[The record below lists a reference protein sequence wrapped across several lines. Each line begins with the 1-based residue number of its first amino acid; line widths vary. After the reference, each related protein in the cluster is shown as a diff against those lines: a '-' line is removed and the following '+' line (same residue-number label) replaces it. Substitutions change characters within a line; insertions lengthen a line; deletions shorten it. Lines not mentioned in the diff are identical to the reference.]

1 MVNINSTLKYI
12 FIFIVIIIVVHFLCF
27 NYLKSQTHKPFIY
40 QELQYR
46 CINKCNSKNKFLEF
60 ISKNNDNIYRLII
73 KKKYKV
79 NEKLLIINSKVY
91 NDLLNII
98 VTIDPIKKDIFKNE
112 FFSLRMFSYGTKKT
126 IKSISIYG
134 IIYFTILE
142 MILNHKFILDEIKSI
157 NICYYTRLTLSFLY
171 NNKLYIIAF
180 ISLFLFIYSIC
191 KDKFT
196 NKIIERIQDDEL
208 TNIIK
213 SLQQIYTEL
222 VKLRITLLKNIKIL
236 LSLTK
241 NKGNFVFLYRTV
253 ANKYDF
259 CKYSMEDNKLIL
271 EENNYE
277 ILKNEFNTFDTKIGD
292 IDASLN
298 KVKELFEEYQ
308 KSDPFYSLYAINK
321 HFKKLNIFDIEY
333 LIKSKNCLI
342 DKNYIDDL
350 IETIVDDIDTNQAD
364 SKMGKLTLINKLN
377 ENINIAN
384 EELHYAILQSIEES
398 IKIDRFIRIFNKA
411 MSLKKHRNKIPMEEF
426 LSNIK

>member
-1 MVNINSTLKYI
+1 MVNINSILKYVL
-12 FIFIVIIIVVHFLCF
+12 IFIVIITFIHFICSFLQVCSF
-27 NYLKSQTHKPFIY
+27 TIFQK
-40 QELQYR
+40 LQYWY
-46 CINKCNSKNKFLEF
+46 INRCNSKNKIF
-60 ISKNNDNIYRLII
+60 
-73 KKKYKV
+73 
-79 NEKLLIINSKVY
+79 EKLLLLNSKIYESLVYIIIIIN
-91 NDLLNII
+91 
-98 VTIDPIKKDIFKNE
+98 PIKKVSNFNMNSFNSKL
-112 FFSLRMFSYGTKKT
+112 FSNGTKKA
-126 IKSISIYG
+126 IKSIGIYG

-208 TNIIK
+208 KNIII

-241 NKGNFVFLYRTV
+241 NKGNFVFLYRAV

-277 ILKNEFNTFDTKIGD
+277 ILKNEFNTFNTKIGD
-292 IDASLN
+292 IDVPLN

-308 KSDPFYSLYAINK
+308 KSDSFYSLYAINK
-321 HFKKLNIFDIEY
+321 HYKKLNIFDIEY
-333 LIKSKNCLI
+333 LIKNKNCLI
-342 DKNYIDDL
+342 DKNYIDNL
-350 IETIVDDIDTNQAD
+350 IETIVDDIDTNQTD
-364 SKMGKLTLINKLN
+364 SEMGKLTSINKLN

-398 IKIDRFIRIFNKA
+398 MKIDRFIKTFNKA
-411 MSLKKHRNKIPMEEF
+411 MSLKKHRNRIPMEEF

>member
-1 MVNINSTLKYI
+1 MVNINSTIKYI
-12 FIFIVIIIVVHFLCF
+12 LIFIVIIIVAHFLCF

-46 CINKCNSKNKFLEF
+46 CINKCSSKNKFLEF
-60 ISKNNDNIYRLII
+60 VSNNNDYIYRLII

-91 NDLLNII
+91 NDLLNVI

-112 FFSLRMFSYGTKKT
+112 FFSLRMFSCGTKKT
-126 IKSISIYG
+126 IKSIGIYG

-222 VKLRITLLKNIKIL
+222 VKLRITLLKNIRIL

-277 ILKNEFNTFDTKIGD
+277 ILKNEFNTFNTKIGD
-292 IDASLN
+292 IDVPLN

-308 KSDPFYSLYAINK
+308 KSDSFYSLYAINK

-333 LIKSKNCLI
+333 LIKNKNCLI
-342 DKNYIDDL
+342 DKNYIDNL
-350 IETIVDDIDTNQAD
+350 IGIIVDDIDTNQTD
-364 SKMGKLTLINKLN
+364 SEMGKLALINKLN

-398 IKIDRFIRIFNKA
+398 IKIDRFIKTFNKA
-411 MSLKKHRNKIPMEEF
+411 MSLKKHRNRIPMEEF

>member
-12 FIFIVIIIVVHFLCF
+12 LIFIVIITFVHFICSSLQVCNF
-27 NYLKSQTHKPFIY
+27 SIFQK
-40 QELQYR
+40 LQYWY
-46 CINKCNSKNKFLEF
+46 INRCNSKNKIF
-60 ISKNNDNIYRLII
+60 
-73 KKKYKV
+73 
-79 NEKLLIINSKVY
+79 EKLLLFNSKIYESLVY
-91 NDLLNII
+91 II
-98 VTIDPIKKDIFKNE
+98 IIIDPIKKDTFNTE

-126 IKSISIYG
+126 IKAISIYG
-134 IIYFTILE
+134 IIYFLILE
-142 MILNHKFILDEIKSI
+142 AVLNYKLILNKI
-157 NICYYTRLTLSFLY
+157 NSFNIYYHTRQLLSFFH
-171 NNKLYIIAF
+171 NNKWYIVAV
-180 ISLFLFIYSIC
+180 ISLIIFTYSVC

-241 NKGNFVFLYRTV
+241 NKGNFVFLYRIV

-298 KVKELFEEYQ
+298 KVKELFEKYQ
-308 KSDPFYSLYAINK
+308 KSDSFYSLYAINK
-321 HFKKLNIFDIEY
+321 HFKKLNVFDIEH

-350 IETIVDDIDTNQAD
+350 IETIVDDIDANQTD
-364 SKMGKLTLINKLN
+364 SEMGKLTLINKLN

-398 IKIDRFIRIFNKA
+398 IKIDRFIRTFNKA

>member
-1 MVNINSTLKYI
+1 MVNINSILKYI
-12 FIFIVIIIVVHFLCF
+12 LIFIVIITFIHFVC
-27 NYLKSQTHKPFIY
+27 PFLQVYIFTIF
-40 QELQYR
+40 QKLQYWY
-46 CINKCNSKNKFLEF
+46 INRCNSKNKIF
-60 ISKNNDNIYRLII
+60 
-73 KKKYKV
+73 
-79 NEKLLIINSKVY
+79 EKLLLLNSKIYESLVY
-91 NDLLNII
+91 II
-98 VTIDPIKKDIFKNE
+98 IIIDPIKKVFNFNMNSFNSKL
-112 FFSLRMFSYGTKKT
+112 FSNGTKKT
-126 IKSISIYG
+126 IKSIGIYG

-277 ILKNEFNTFDTKIGD
+277 ILKNEFNTFNTKIGD
-292 IDASLN
+292 IDVPLN

-308 KSDPFYSLYAINK
+308 KSDSFYSLYAINK

-333 LIKSKNCLI
+333 LIKNKNCLI
-342 DKNYIDDL
+342 DKNYIDNL
-350 IETIVDDIDTNQAD
+350 IGIIVDDIDTNQTD
-364 SKMGKLTLINKLN
+364 SEMGKLALINKLN

-398 IKIDRFIRIFNKA
+398 IKIDRFIKTFNKA
-411 MSLKKHRNKIPMEEF
+411 MSLKKHRNRIPMEEF

>member
-12 FIFIVIIIVVHFLCF
+12 LIFIVIITFIHFICSFLQVCNF
-27 NYLKSQTHKPFIY
+27 SIFQK
-40 QELQYR
+40 LQYWY
-46 CINKCNSKNKFLEF
+46 INRCNSKNKIF
-60 ISKNNDNIYRLII
+60 
-73 KKKYKV
+73 
-79 NEKLLIINSKVY
+79 EKLLLLNSKIYESLVY
-91 NDLLNII
+91 II
-98 VTIDPIKKDIFKNE
+98 IIIDPIKKDTFNTE
-112 FFSLRMFSYGTKKT
+112 LFSLRMFSYGTKKT
-126 IKSISIYG
+126 IKAISIYG
-134 IIYFTILE
+134 IIYFVILE
-142 MILNHKFILDEIKSI
+142 AVLNYKLILNKINSF
-157 NICYYTRLTLSFLY
+157 NICYYTRQLLSFFH
-171 NNKLYIIAF
+171 NNKWYIVAV
-180 ISLFLFIYSIC
+180 ISLIIFTYSVC

-241 NKGNFVFLYRTV
+241 NKGNFVFLYRIV

-350 IETIVDDIDTNQAD
+350 IETIVDHIDTNQAD